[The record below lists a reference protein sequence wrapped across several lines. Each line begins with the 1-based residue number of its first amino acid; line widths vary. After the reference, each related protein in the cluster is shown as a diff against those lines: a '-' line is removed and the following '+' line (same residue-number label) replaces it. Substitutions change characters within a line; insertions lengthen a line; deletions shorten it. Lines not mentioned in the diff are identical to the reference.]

1 MLLYALLGD
10 NLGLS
15 VIVVAILIRLLLMP
29 MSKKQ
34 YMMTAKMA
42 EIRPKLDE
50 LQKTHKDDKEKL
62 AKAQMELYKETGYN
76 PLGCLASFVPQFLVL
91 GAIFAVIRAITG
103 NGLDGLYPF
112 VKNFVFHDGGIE
124 AIKTHFLGMDLAI
137 APKNVLQTSNIF
149 SRTNLTYSVLVV
161 AVGFSQYI
169 STIFMQ
175 KMNHIKQSQYK
186 PKKDKKKST
195 NKDDEPMSQEEMQMQ
210 MAKSMTAIFPLMIMY
225 FTLSSPSVLGIYWF
239 TQSWVFILQYFY
251 IDRSTA
257 MEAGREM
264 FHGLK
269 RLTAIIKIK

>member
-1 MLLYALLGD
+1 MLLYALSGD

-42 EIRPKLDE
+42 EIRPRLDE

-112 VKNFVFHDGGIE
+112 VKNFVFHDGGTE

-149 SRTNLTYSVLVV
+149 SRANLTYSVLVV

-186 PKKDKKKST
+186 PKKDKKKSK

-257 MEAGREM
+257 IEAGREM